1 MGPVAPVGPARA
13 AFEMVAFFQ
22 VVAVVSYTATTS
34 LDATEV
40 IVPSPVSA
48 PPMLSAVTSAPVAIP
63 SNLVPS
69 LATLRPS
76 TVPTSVVIFLLSS
89 ITVVPLILTA
99 IFVFPLLAYYYYLE
113 GCVSLYII
121 SYRHCATRIHAKF
134 SYTLI
139 LKYKF
144 STRFSNSPITKIYC
158 SCT

>member
-1 MGPVAPVGPARA
+1 MGPVGPVGPTKAELA
-13 AFEMVAFFQ
+13 TVAFFQ
-22 VVAVVSYTATTS
+22 AVAEVSYTATTS
-34 LDATEV
+34 SDATEV

-99 IFVFPLLAYYYYLE
+99 IFVFPLLAYYYYYLE
-113 GCVSLYII
+113 GCVSLYVI
-121 SYRHCATRIHAKF
+121 SDRHCATSVHAKF
-134 SYTLI
+134 SCALI
-139 LKYKF
+139 LEYKV
-144 STRFSNSPITKIYC
+144 ST
-158 SCT
+158 